1 MDESIGR
8 TPEPTTDTPPPD
20 PIQRARDVLPP
31 VEYEGTPLSD
41 PDARQRSVDPLDP
54 HAPSRETNDPLDPDG
69 HVI

>member
-8 TPEPTTDTPPPD
+8 APEPTTDTPPPD
-20 PIQRARDVLPP
+20 PLQRVRDVLPP
-31 VEYEGTPLSD
+31 VEYEDTPLSD
-41 PDARQRSVDPLDP
+41 PHARQRSADPLDP